1 MKMKKENTFRPDYEP
16 QTLISI
22 KIDSEK
28 KNSKTQQRGFL
39 FKLTASLNV

>member
-1 MKMKKENTFRPDYEP
+1 MKMKKENTFRPDYKP

-28 KNSKTQQRGFL
+28 K
-39 FKLTASLNV
+39 FKVTTTRFSV